1 MKIRWLA
8 AAGVMTLVGSLCLQG
23 IATAAAGSHGTVRAS
38 SMAASH
44 VRGCSPRQLRV
55 SNGPRVSEKTQQN
68 TEIFVLRN
76 ASSRRCKLDGYPVV
90 SLHTAAGLHG
100 RILPFRYRNRGDQM
114 LTSAKP
120 HRVVLARGGRAYFGI
135 NKQTCVGHATAVAR
149 YIYIYP
155 LGQLHHRLTRHPVL
169 GYCGRHDPGHTVD
182 ISPFEKTAPAVLA
195 GH

>member
-8 AAGVMTLVGSLCLQG
+8 AASVMTFIGSLGLQG
-23 IATAAAGSHGTVRAS
+23 IASAAAGSHGTVRAS
-38 SMAASH
+38 MAAAH
-44 VRGCSPRQLRV
+44 VRGCSPRQLRL

-76 ASSRRCKLDGYPVV
+76 VSSRRCGLDGYPVV
-90 SLHTAAGLHG
+90 SLHTAFGRHG
-100 RILPFRYRNRGDQM
+100 RILPFRYRDRGDQM

-120 HRVVLARGGRAYFGI
+120 RLVVLAPSGRSYFGI
-135 NKQTCVGHATAVAR
+135 NKQTCVGHATAIAS

-155 LGQLHHRLTRHPVL
+155 LGQLHHRLPGHPVL

-182 ISPFEKTAPAVLA
+182 ISPFEKTVKAVLA
-195 GH
+195 RH